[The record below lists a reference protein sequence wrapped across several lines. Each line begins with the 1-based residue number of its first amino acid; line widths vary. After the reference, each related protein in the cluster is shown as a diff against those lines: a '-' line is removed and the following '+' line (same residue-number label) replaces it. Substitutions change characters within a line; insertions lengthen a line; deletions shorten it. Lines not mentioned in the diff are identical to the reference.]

1 MVFEYKSFTRTGSN
15 PVSGTGKATFKTL
28 SGSAGF
34 ALGFGLANAIVT
46 DKPRTRLASKV

>member
-15 PVSGTGKATFKTL
+15 PVSGTGKATFKTF

-34 ALGFGLANAIVT
+34 ALGFGPAKAIET
-46 DKPRTRLASKV
+46 DKPISRLAIRV